1 MFDGSSEP
9 VVSIGPDLP
18 MQHADH
24 NPTSRDIASSV
35 RGNALS
41 AAIAAALMIVFGFY
55 YLGKPTG
62 AGLFSLSA
70 LAFYYTLRI
79 GGIAMAAIAVGS
91 LAGFR
96 PVLLVDAVVSIA
108 IGVLFVLTGVGML
121 VGGGGAFQT
130 ILSVVFGGM
139 FISAG
144 VRNWRDY
151 FLLPA
156 VRDRPLAGI
165 DTSSSRDSS
174 HGDAATRAAPPVS
187 SLGSQLRERMA
198 SPADSRPPLP
208 PAPASATSVTSDHA
222 PPPNDKNIP
231 AADEQTPTGESCEQ
245 ETGPSPDGFL
255 ASFADKEPP
264 PKT

>member
-1 MFDGSSEP
+1 
-9 VVSIGPDLP
+9 

-24 NPTSRDIASSV
+24 SSTSSEIASSV

-41 AAIAAALMIVFGFY
+41 AAIAAALMILFGFY
-55 YLGKPTG
+55 YLAKPTG

-91 LAGFR
+91 FVGFR
-96 PVLLVDAVVSIA
+96 PVLLVDAVVSVA
-108 IGVLFVLTGVGML
+108 IGVLLVLSGIGML
-121 VGGGGAFQT
+121 LGGGGAFQT

-139 FISAG
+139 FFSAG
-144 VRNWRDY
+144 VRSWRDY
-151 FLLPA
+151 FLLAP
-156 VRDRPLAGI
+156 VRDHPLTVI
-165 DTSSSRDSS
+165 DTSSSRDST

-198 SPADSRPPLP
+198 IPADSCPPLP
-208 PAPASATSVTSDHA
+208 PAPASATSVSSETA
-222 PPPNDKNIP
+222 PPPSNTEAP
-231 AADEQTPTGESCEQ
+231 ATDEQTPTGESCGQ

-255 ASFADKEPP
+255 ASFADEGPP
-264 PKT
+264 PKA

>member
-1 MFDGSSEP
+1 M
-9 VVSIGPDLP
+9 VLTGPDLP

-24 NPTSRDIASSV
+24 NPTSREIAHRV
-35 RGNALS
+35 RSNALS
-41 AAIAAALMIVFGFY
+41 AAVAAALMILFGFY

-62 AGLFSLSA
+62 TGLFPLSA
-70 LAFYYTLRI
+70 LGFYYTLRI

-91 LAGFR
+91 FVGFR
-96 PVLLVDAVVSIA
+96 PVLLVDAIVSVA
-108 IGVLFVLTGVGML
+108 IGVLFVLTGIGML
-121 VGGGGAFQT
+121 LGGGGAFQT
-130 ILSVVFGGM
+130 ILSIVFGGM
-139 FISAG
+139 FFSAG

-151 FLLPA
+151 FLLAP
-156 VRDRPLAGI
+156 VRDRSFTAI
-165 DTSSSRDSS
+165 DTISGRDST

-198 SPADSRPPLP
+198 SPADSRPPSP

-222 PPPNDKNIP
+222 PPPNDKNAP
-231 AADEQTPTGESCEQ
+231 AADEQTPTGESPEQ

-255 ASFADKEPP
+255 ASFADEEPP